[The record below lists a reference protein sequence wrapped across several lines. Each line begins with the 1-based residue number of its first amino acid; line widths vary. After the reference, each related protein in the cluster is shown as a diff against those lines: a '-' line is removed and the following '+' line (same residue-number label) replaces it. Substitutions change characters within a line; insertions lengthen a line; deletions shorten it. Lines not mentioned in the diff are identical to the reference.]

1 MAPSPELRALIEANA
16 PLWSG
21 EAEIFSVYWASPSRS
36 RQTDLAWIAR
46 QAYKEM
52 FDGVVPRLA
61 AGEEDLTGL
70 TNRESRQELL
80 TILREAYEEYR
91 HYCLFAD
98 LYEGLATPDDPPLT
112 FDALRDWSWPENE
125 TLASLRARHRFEHG
139 PIGARACAITEGG
152 YMTLF
157 AEAMRQR
164 GRSAADDRIA
174 DACKEVHDDEFKH
187 MLEGIAGL
195 DDEDWT
201 AHEWDLLAE
210 LTTDQLRLRI
220 PMRNAQFGFPLPA
233 DRVREIQGGD
243 CQPLQFDYAQAGF
256 GR

>member
-1 MAPSPELRALIEANA
+1 MAPSSELRALIEANA

-21 EAEIFSVYWASPSRS
+21 EAEIFGVYWASASRS
-36 RQTDLAWIAR
+36 RRTDLAWIAR

-61 AGEEDLTGL
+61 AGEVGL
-70 TNRESRQELL
+70 AGLANRHSRNELL
-80 TILREAYEEYR
+80 TVLREAYEEYR

-98 LYEGLATPDDPPLT
+98 LYEELAGPDDPPLT
-112 FDALRDWSWPENE
+112 FEALRGWSWPENE
-125 TLASLRARHRFEHG
+125 ALASIRVQHRSEQG

-174 DACKEVHDDEFKH
+174 DACKEVHDDEFTH

-195 DDEDWT
+195 DDEPLT
-201 AHEWDLLAE
+201 AREWELLAE

-233 DRVREIQGGD
+233 DRVREIQDGN
-243 CQPLQFDYAQAGF
+243 CEPLAFDYAQAGF
-256 GR
+256 GS